1 MVETKKIENVN
12 EYLDLLKKS
21 EQYISEHFIDVPTE
35 TLKSL
40 LLQIDKEDLFMN
52 EIIKEKELKKSI
64 IEYCEII
71 LKIKSLLMPSS
82 VEKDKIV
89 KLLFDGKIQDGEIIE
104 NIMHHISFETICNII
119 EFKEG
124 EENFLSRL
132 AEFLKRK
139 SVGDDIIGK
148 IVRNLINRETL
159 NYELSE
165 LLVTL
170 NRIIDNDKS
179 DEYKINIEEGKYRES
194 AEDLQEI
201 LLKYK
206 IFSEHYD
213 RGFSL
218 GESKEGENNKW
229 ISEIYYDIKKKEI
242 ENIKSGESPFVSVEY
257 YCKIIQ
263 TRQYD
268 EEWYIIMCENAIELL
283 QSSHLNENEKN
294 KLRKALKENTEFG
307 DYITD
312 NDVELSIDID
322 HPDKESFKKMYYN
335 GKRIPY
341 ALAIDLIKEIFFN
354 QEWIDFKREDIR
366 MYLKASIKS
375 IIFYKMKE
383 LGIDINIFFGNDS
396 RTNKGYHAGYYN
408 TKRKTIWLNL
418 DSLNPYKHSPAS
430 LFNCII
436 HEMNHAVQN
445 YSISNGK
452 IDYLTF
458 LMLEENLVD
467 DYDNDY
473 YKINYAQFFK
483 EIDSRI
489 EGMTINSLGV
499 GKMQLEWEYDTEK
512 DNLLEHLRKLTNKI
526 KLGDKEYEI
535 PTSKLLGKI
544 IEFNPSILEENKVLK
559 IKYNKDGS
567 EKDIQSLLN
576 DFERI
581 TEGNQNEYK
590 IQWDYLYLIYSGII
604 NHRANFIEKVDEEL
618 KSKIEK
624 FNEMN
629 LVSIVALKQYYD
641 LADTQDLK
649 ELISRLD
656 ATKVRKDIE
665 ESKGR

>member
-1 MVETKKIENVN
+1 MDETKKIENVN
-12 EYLDLLKKS
+12 EYLDLLKKT
-21 EQYISEHFIDVPTE
+21 EQYISEQFIEIPAE

-40 LLQIDKEDLFMN
+40 LLQIDKADIFMN
-52 EIIKEKELKKSI
+52 EIIKEKEQKKNI
-64 IEYCEII
+64 LEYCNVI

-82 VEKDKIV
+82 VEKDSLV

-104 NIMHHISFETICNII
+104 NIMHHISFDTICNII

-124 EENFLSRL
+124 EENFFSRL
-132 AEFLKRK
+132 VEFLKRK

-148 IVRNLINRETL
+148 IVINLINRDTL

-179 DEYKINIEEGKYRES
+179 DDYKINIEEGKYRES
-194 AEDLQEI
+194 VEDLQEI

-213 RGFSL
+213 RGFSF
-218 GESKEGENNKW
+218 GESKEDENNKW
-229 ISEIYYDIKKKEI
+229 ISEIYYYLKKKER
-242 ENIKSGESPFVSVEY
+242 ENIKSGKSPFVSVEY

-268 EEWYIIMCENAIELL
+268 EEWYKIMCENAIELL

-307 DYITD
+307 EYITD
-312 NDVELSIDID
+312 NDVKLSIDIE
-322 HPDKESFKKMYYN
+322 HPDKETFKRMYYN

-341 ALAIDLIKEIFFN
+341 SWAIDLIKNIIFN
-354 QEWIDFKREDIR
+354 QEGIDFKREDIK
-366 MYLKASIKS
+366 MCLKAAIKS
-375 IIFYKMKE
+375 IIFHKMKE

-396 RTNKGYHAGYYN
+396 ITNKGYIAGYYN
-408 TKRKTIWLNL
+408 TKRKMIWLNL

-473 YKINYAQFFK
+473 YRINYSYFFK

-499 GKMQLEWEYDTEK
+499 GKMQLEWEYDTER
-512 DNLLEHLRKLTNKI
+512 DNLQKHLRKPTNKI

-544 IEFNPSILEENKVLK
+544 IEFNPSLLEENKVLR
-559 IKYNKDGS
+559 IKYNEDGS
-567 EKDIQSLLN
+567 EKDIRALLN
-576 DFERI
+576 DYERI
-581 TEGNQNEYK
+581 TKGEQNEYK

-604 NHRANFIEKVDEEL
+604 NHRANFSEEVDDEL
-618 KSKIEK
+618 KSKIKK

-629 LVSIVALKQYYD
+629 LVSIIALKQYYD

-649 ELISRLD
+649 DLISRFD
-656 ATKVRKDIE
+656 ATKARNDIE
-665 ESKGR
+665 ESK